1 MASTNKTRKGSFT
14 EKTAEGAPAARMT
27 PIQALRRSVMS
38 CLLWEGEFYESGQT
52 IAERISSLSE
62 QVSPQDLAAIAI
74 EAREVGKLRH
84 VPLLLLVT
92 LCKRGSGAPDS
103 LVSKTIERVIQ
114 RADELSELLALYW
127 KINGADASLSKQLK
141 LGLAAAFAKFDAYQ
155 IGKYDRSNDVRLRDV
170 LFLSHAKPTDAAR
183 EALYKE
189 LVAGELA
196 APDTWEVALSAGG
209 DKKAEFTRLLETGK
223 LGYMALLRNLRNM
236 TQAGVDEALIRGALV
251 ARKGADRVLPFRFLT
266 AAKYAPRYEDA
277 LQEALLAVTAAGP
290 KLKGK
295 TVVLVDTSGSMGAK
309 LSGKSELTRLDASI
323 ALTAVLRE
331 QCEQAVIYATAGNDS
346 LRTAKQ
352 AMIPSSRR
360 GFGLIAA
367 LQYSEISRQVGGG
380 GIFLSQAMAWVQARE
395 PDADRIVVITD
406 EQDTSRDNPRKVKPY
421 TEKAYMIN
429 VASAKNGIGYSN
441 WVHIDGFSESAVR
454 YMLELEAAGLDA
466 LGDNAG

>member
-1 MASTNKTRKGSFT
+1 MASTNKPRKGTFDQ
-14 EKTAEGAPAARMT
+14 KTAEGAPAARMT

-52 IAERISSLSE
+52 IAERISTLSE

-170 LFLSHAKPTDAAR
+170 LFLSHAKPADADR

-196 APDTWEVALSAGG
+196 SPDTWEVALSAGG

-236 TQAGVDEALIRGALV
+236 TQAGVDVDLITAAIR
-251 ARKGADRVLPFRFLT
+251 ARKGADRVLPFRFT
-266 AAKYAPRYEDA
+266 AAARAVPSLEPVLD
-277 LQEALLAVTAAGP
+277 EALLASLEAGEP
-290 KLKGK
+290 FSGK
-295 TVVLVDTSGSMGAK
+295 TTILVDVSHSMNGK
-309 LSGKSELTRLDASI
+309 LSAKSDLTRMDAAATLAAI
-323 ALTAVLRE
+323 FHGDHVRVLTF
-331 QCEQAVIYATAGNDS
+331 S
-346 LRTAKQ
+346 
-352 AMIPSSRR
+352 
-360 GFGLIAA
+360 AA
-367 LQYSEISRQVGGG
+367 LVEVPPRKGMAGVDAIKR
-380 GIFLSQAMAWVQARE
+380 SQPHQGTALAAAVKAANE
-395 PDADRIVVITD
+395 KYPGDRIIVITD
-406 EQDTSRDNPRKVKPY
+406 EQATGMLTSAMGGGRVPAPQAP
-421 TEKAYMIN
+421 KAYMIN
-429 VASAKNGIGYSN
+429 VASNRNGVGYGN
-441 WVHIDGFSESAVR
+441 GWTHIDGFSENVLR
-454 YMLELEAAGLDA
+454 YIREIEAAGLDFRDE
-466 LGDNAG
+466 GVRD